1 MSKIIKVKFINDSSY
16 KRENFPNSYQ
26 EFISWIND
34 NFMKGKDNNFM
45 NNYRVNYKFIEE
57 STKKIISNEQ
67 DLQYIKNNFD
77 SPSIK
82 IIISPQYQLNVI
94 NPGKLYTN
102 IPNLNQDTAI
112 VQIHKEDNK
121 NNFYNNSEIIKGIME
136 NNNQLK
142 QKENEQIFKEQ
153 KYNTNF
159 PINKFNNFN
168 NNDKN
173 NNINDN
179 NNNIGIDMTEQIKNT
194 ITNIVNSKFQN
205 LQQALINDIYNTVSK
220 NEQYEILNL
229 NNVSKNNSQNVQM
242 SNIKKKED
250 EPVHIGI
257 SCDNCKC
264 QNIIGPRY
272 KCTVCV
278 NYNLCSKCEEISN
291 HDINHIFV
299 KIKKPNYNEN
309 LNIDSTLTYKTEG
322 LNFSFS
328 PACVKFKRD
337 SVNIQDIIIT
347 NTGRINWKRGFY
359 FKCLEDFS
367 ELIGDKHIFNI
378 KLDSEKEIHVQLT
391 FDKKKNEESLSQID
405 KKNYVSYW
413 QMFTDDDEPFGEC
426 AKLVIIIDD

>member
-1 MSKIIKVKFINDSSY
+1 MSKIIKVKLINESSY

-57 STKKIISNEQ
+57 STKKTISNEQ

-112 VQIHKEDNK
+112 AQINKDDNK
-121 NNFYNNSEIIKGIME
+121 KNFYNNSEIIKGIME

-142 QKENEQIFKEQ
+142 QKENEQIFNKQ
-153 KYNTNF
+153 PYNTNF
-159 PINKFNNFN
+159 HINNFN
-168 NNDKN
+168 NNYSNK
-173 NNINDN
+173 NINDN
-179 NNNIGIDMTEQIKNT
+179 NNNIGNNITEQIKNT
-194 ITNIVNSKFQN
+194 ISNIVNSKFQN
-205 LQQALINDIYNTVSK
+205 LKQALINDIYNTVSQ
-220 NEQYEILNL
+220 NEEYEILNL
-229 NNVSKNNSQNVQM
+229 NNINKNNSKNILM
-242 SNIKKKED
+242 SNIKRKE
-250 EPVHIGI
+250 EESVHIGI
-257 SCDNCKC
+257 SCNNCNC
-264 QNIIGPRY
+264 ENIIGPRY
-272 KCTVCV
+272 KCTVCP

-322 LNFSFS
+322 LNFSF
-328 PACVKFKRD
+328 
-337 SVNIQDIIIT
+337 
-347 NTGRINWKRGFY
+347 
-359 FKCLEDFS
+359 
-367 ELIGDKHIFNI
+367 
-378 KLDSEKEIHVQLT
+378 
-391 FDKKKNEESLSQID
+391 
-405 KKNYVSYW
+405 
-413 QMFTDDDEPFGEC
+413 
-426 AKLVIIIDD
+426 

>member
-1 MSKIIKVKFINDSSY
+1 MSKIIKVKLINESSY

-57 STKKIISNEQ
+57 STKKTISNEQ

-112 VQIHKEDNK
+112 AQINKDDNK
-121 NNFYNNSEIIKGIME
+121 KNFYNNSEIIKGIME

-142 QKENEQIFKEQ
+142 QKENEQIFNKQ
-153 KYNTNF
+153 PYNTNF
-159 PINKFNNFN
+159 HINNFN
-168 NNDKN
+168 NNYYNK
-173 NNINDN
+173 NINDN
-179 NNNIGIDMTEQIKNT
+179 NNNIGNNITEQIKNT
-194 ITNIVNSKFQN
+194 ISNIVNSKFQN
-205 LQQALINDIYNTVSK
+205 LKQALINDIYNTVSQ

-229 NNVSKNNSQNVQM
+229 NDINKNNSKNILM
-242 SNIKKKED
+242 SNIKRKE
-250 EPVHIGI
+250 EESVHIGI
-257 SCDNCKC
+257 SCNNCNC
-264 QNIIGPRY
+264 ENIIGPRY
-272 KCTVCV
+272 TCTVCP

-328 PACVKFKRD
+328 PASLRFKRD
-337 SVNIQDIIIT
+337 SVNIQDILLT
-347 NTGRINWKRGFY
+347 NTGRINWKKGFY

-367 ELIGDKHIFNI
+367 ELIGNKVIFNT
-378 KLDSEKEIHVQLT
+378 KLDPGKEIHVQLS
-391 FDKKKNEESLSQID
+391 FEKKKNEESLSQIN
-405 KKNYVSYW
+405 KNDYVSYW

-426 AKLVIIIDD
+426 AKLVININD

>member
-1 MSKIIKVKFINDSSY
+1 MSKIIKVKLINESSY

-82 IIISPQYQLNVI
+82 IIISPQYHLNVI

-112 VQIHKEDNK
+112 AQINKDDNK
-121 NNFYNNSEIIKGIME
+121 KNFYNNSEIIKGIME

-142 QKENEQIFKEQ
+142 QKENEQIFNKQ
-153 KYNTNF
+153 PYNTNF
-159 PINKFNNFN
+159 HINNFN
-168 NNDKN
+168 NNYSNK
-173 NNINDN
+173 NINDN
-179 NNNIGIDMTEQIKNT
+179 NNNIGNNITEQIKNT
-194 ITNIVNSKFQN
+194 ISNIVNSKFQN
-205 LQQALINDIYNTVSK
+205 LKQALINDIYNTVSQ
-220 NEQYEILNL
+220 NEEYEILNL
-229 NNVSKNNSQNVQM
+229 NNINKNNSKNILM
-242 SNIKKKED
+242 SNIKRKE
-250 EPVHIGI
+250 EESVHIGI
-257 SCDNCKC
+257 SCNNCNC
-264 QNIIGPRY
+264 ENIIGPRY
-272 KCTVCV
+272 KCTVCP

-328 PACVKFKRD
+328 PASLRFKRD
-337 SVNIQDIIIT
+337 SVNIQDILLT
-347 NTGRINWKRGFY
+347 NTGRINWKKGFY

-367 ELIGDKHIFNI
+367 ELIGNKVIFNT
-378 KLDSEKEIHVQLT
+378 KLDPGKEIHVQLS
-391 FDKKKNEESLSQID
+391 FEKKKNEESLSQIN
-405 KKNYVSYW
+405 KNDYVSYW

-426 AKLVIIIDD
+426 AKLVININD

>member
-1 MSKIIKVKFINDSSY
+1 MSKIIKVKLINESSY

-57 STKKIISNEQ
+57 STKKTISNEQ

-112 VQIHKEDNK
+112 AQINKDDNK
-121 NNFYNNSEIIKGIME
+121 KNFYNNSEIIKGIME

-142 QKENEQIFKEQ
+142 QKENEQIFNKQ
-153 KYNTNF
+153 PYNTNF
-159 PINKFNNFN
+159 HINNFN
-168 NNDKN
+168 NNYSNK
-173 NNINDN
+173 NINDN
-179 NNNIGIDMTEQIKNT
+179 NNNIGNNITEQIKNT
-194 ITNIVNSKFQN
+194 ISNIVNSKFQN
-205 LQQALINDIYNTVSK
+205 LKQALINDIYNTVSQ
-220 NEQYEILNL
+220 NEEYEILNL
-229 NNVSKNNSQNVQM
+229 NNINKNNSKNILM
-242 SNIKKKED
+242 SNIKRKE
-250 EPVHIGI
+250 EESVHIGI
-257 SCDNCKC
+257 SCNNCNC
-264 QNIIGPRY
+264 ENIIGPRY
-272 KCTVCV
+272 KCTVCP

-328 PACVKFKRD
+328 PAFLRFKRD
-337 SVNIQDIIIT
+337 SVNIQDILLT
-347 NTGRINWKRGFY
+347 NTGRINWKKGFY

-367 ELIGDKHIFNI
+367 ELIGNKVIFNT
-378 KLDSEKEIHVQLT
+378 KLDPGKEIHVQLS
-391 FDKKKNEESLSQID
+391 FEKKKNEESLSQIN
-405 KKNYVSYW
+405 KNDYVSYW

-426 AKLVIIIDD
+426 AKLVININD